1 MPSTV
6 SLAASHELL
15 AALQLLFPEVVE
27 LPRAGIE
34 AGAVFVARDRRG
46 QVCAATL
53 VQALPGALGLV
64 WPLRAGSAAVADA
77 LVLAACT
84 WLRDRGVK
92 VCQVFGA
99 GDEEEAHAAALE
111 RCGFQRITQLVS
123 LRRALGAEGSR
134 VSLTFAAEQPP
145 FTEAFRAV
153 LLATDRDTL
162 DCPELNGAR
171 SDDDLFA
178 SIAEPTPGATWHVA
192 RHAGEPVGVV
202 MLAPGTLAGELEV
215 AYLGVVP
222 AARRRGFGGELL
234 AFARMD
240 AARAGASS
248 LSVCVDSRNYPALQ
262 LYLRDGFAETG
273 RRVVW
278 LAHFS
283 CATALPAH
291 GPHV

>member
-1 MPSTV
+1 MPPAV

-15 AALQLLFPEVVE
+15 PALRLLFPEVVE

-34 AGAVFVARDRRG
+34 AGVVLVARDPRG
-46 QVCAATL
+46 QVAAATL

-64 WPLRAGSAAVADA
+64 QSSGSESPEAVAA
-77 LVLAACT
+77 LALAACD
-84 WLRDRGVK
+84 WLRGRGVK
-92 VCQVFGA
+92 VCQVFGT
-99 GDEEEAHAAALE
+99 GDEEDSRATALE

-134 VSLTFAAEQPP
+134 AALAFAAEQPP

-171 SDDDLFA
+171 SDDELFA
-178 SIAEPTPGATWHVA
+178 SFAEPRAGAAWHLA
-192 RHAGEPVGVV
+192 RHAGEAIGVV
-202 MLAPGTLAGELEV
+202 MLAPGALAGELEL

-222 AARRRGFGGELL
+222 TARRRGFGGELL
-234 AFARMD
+234 AFARTE

-248 LSVCVDSRNYPALQ
+248 LSVSVDSRNNPALQ
-262 LYLRDGFAETG
+262 LYHRDGFAKTG

-283 CATALPAH
+283 CAAALPAQS
-291 GPHV
+291 PAV